1 MEITSKKNKKYY
13 KKILKRIFKSIEN
26 NSPKNKIFFFLIK
39 MIELTN
45 IIIVIDIIFKYK
57 NNKINSDFF
66 IYFINPIFYTEI
78 LLNKFSNNSEIYDNN
93 CFLTEDK
100 YNNQQISLIS
110 KKYFNINIYKE
121 SCYLLNKLYLFIII
135 LFINLLF
142 FILSLKIKYYKFVSY
157 IKKLCSII
165 LYILF
170 KILAIPLLYIFN
182 KKFFLQFS
190 NDYIDIKYNFC
201 LDFFLLVYFNYI
213 FYLFYFY
220 FIYSY
225 NKTFSIVLVNNNLHS
240 FYFIVNELSCIII
253 VLRFNTYS
261 IIIELFWTLMF
272 FLLFKLET
280 KHYLLR
286 MRKKNYEEINYAFL
300 LLILCY
306 FLIKGINL
314 ICHIKKSKIEKYL
327 NIAILLFLFIFFYYL
342 IINLKRITQLSDLI
356 KYYNKKDDFI
366 LYVCYQIFEPLLSF
380 FYHLLYDG
388 KNLFKDGLLK
398 EHYRENFKLFCKNNE
413 DLNYLEDYKDKFI
426 FNFEHSNSLK
436 EEQKVLTIR
445 NNMNND
451 KDYIDILLF
460 IIKKNEKKI
469 KLENSFVKNKYYNF
483 FKKLEKVLIFYKI
496 LIYFI
501 LDNDTFRAQYFLKK
515 FLYKKKSVLSFL
527 SLSIFS
533 IINKML
539 KIFEEKNKDEIN
551 PTSFLIIFQTLNDE
565 YLKLLKHFED
575 ILSNFKSSK
584 IEIYKTIDLNV
595 YKIKRSLKRIYKICS
610 GKFKDNLMKQTEN
623 EKFMLIENIL
633 FSYKFEHNLNFFDI
647 SNLDQFVEKNNSFLI
662 MIENDE
668 FIIKKVPL
676 FYSELTDID
685 IILINNKNFYLI
697 FPPCIAISLIKKIK
711 KMLFKFKNY
720 NLETVVLDSN
730 NFLLGVNLYFK
741 ILPTLKGNNYII
753 CKIENAN
760 QLISNSYAIVNQN
773 NVFKYIS
780 QFYYNF
786 FGIKDIS
793 NLNLNLFKLFGI
805 HDIDLKYDIN
815 LNNIDNN
822 KDEIIYIKKY
832 NFTYREL
839 YKNAMK
845 FIKKEKFVI
854 QNDFEEKIKKL
865 FSKSKQNN
873 TLTIDVINKEK
884 FINFETN
891 EDIYLF
897 KLNFKGLPIYE
908 NEIGNNT
915 ILEETFILNAKVLE
929 QNNNFNVSMISKSI
943 ASSKIQ
949 NSAIGDIDADKKI
962 FWRIINYKDSKGFF
976 KEKNIY
982 SKISLLYNFILII
995 MAILLLIY
1003 INKETNY
1010 YFQINYCLVDLRM
1023 IKINFLYGIF
1033 FMLHIIKIQDYE
1045 KYNISYINDEYTK
1058 NIKDYDFNINNFI
1071 NNLYKNFVD
1080 NLFDLFED
1088 YKLNFYTLNSNN
1100 KFQKII
1106 YDEYEILF
1114 IDGYKKYNF
1123 INLFEIYIDF
1133 FYIYNENYKIGFN
1146 YTIVN
1151 YNKIPEYIN
1160 KNLSSNYNQMY
1171 YLIIYNFNTILNYLN
1186 DVIEQAVKI
1195 YNDIYKSYTIKV
1207 YIIIIIFFFL
1217 NFISIVIIILS
1228 MKIEKK
1234 KIVKIIESMVKI
1246 ENYEKE
1252 NLFIKIFFC
1261 RKIILNEIKP
1271 SLAINELHKSLTIQ
1285 KKHIKKIR
1293 KTLINYKSLN
1303 PNLNNNNNQPIKR
1316 QKTVYFKENTSTF
1329 ENNYNEYHNN
1339 NSTKKD
1345 LMVKFN
1351 SSIELNNKLKN
1362 KFPIYYSNF
1371 NHTQPLYNF
1380 YFKIWIIIIKNIL
1393 LLCSIYIIFIVIVF
1407 PILYNK
1413 FQSISFQKDVIYH
1426 TKNLN
1431 EYSLE
1436 YYLVLKLSI
1445 LLIDKSYG
1453 NNIYKNGKDIFYEKY
1468 HLMRKYFRK
1477 SKYNNYFD
1485 EIFSNA
1491 GEYII
1496 NNFISYENKS
1506 KLIDILKYEKFSIQK
1521 IETIFTSYIAGIE
1534 IVYYNY
1540 IMNNIT
1546 EENIINYYYS
1556 KNFQFSNIIQI
1567 IYFKSLIENFIY
1579 SLLSSDFDKLV
1590 KNLEIF
1596 LIVIFIFIVLI
1607 EILNYILSVYKID
1620 KKLKNIIDIYNVIK
1634 KFFISNEEENK
1645 N

>member
-13 KKILKRIFKSIEN
+13 KKILKRIFKNIEN

-66 IYFINPIFYTEI
+66 IYFVNPIFYTEI

-93 CFLTEDK
+93 CFLNEDK

-142 FILSLKIKYYKFVSY
+142 FILSLKIKYYKFVTY
-157 IKKLCSII
+157 IKKLCSIL

-170 KILAIPLLYIFN
+170 KIFAIPLLYIFN
-182 KKFFLQFS
+182 KTFFLQFS

-201 LDFFLLVYFNYI
+201 LDFFLFVYFNYI

-225 NKTFSIVLVNNNLHS
+225 NKSFSIVLVNNNLHS
-240 FYFIVNELSCIII
+240 IYFIVNEISCFII

-327 NIAILLFLFIFFYYL
+327 NIIILLFLFILFYYI

-388 KNLFKDGLLK
+388 KNIFKEGLLK
-398 EHYRENFKLFCKNNE
+398 EHYKENLKFFCKNNE
-413 DLNYLEDYKDKFI
+413 DLNYLEDYKEKFI
-426 FNFEHSNSLK
+426 FNFENNRNIK
-436 EEQKVLTIR
+436 DEQTFLTIK
-445 NNMNND
+445 NDMNND
-451 KDYIDILLF
+451 KDYIEILLF

-469 KLENSFVKNKYYNF
+469 KLENSFVKNKYYYF
-483 FKKLEKVLIFYKI
+483 FNKFEKVLIFYKI

-501 LDNDTFRAQYFLKK
+501 FDNDTFRAQYFLKK
-515 FLYKKKSVLSFL
+515 FLYKKKSILSFL

-533 IINKML
+533 IINEML
-539 KIFEEKNKDEIN
+539 KIFEEKNKEEIN
-551 PTSFLIIFQTLNDE
+551 PTSFLIIYQTLNDE

-668 FIIKKVPL
+668 FITKKVPL
-676 FYSELTDID
+676 FYSELTDND

-711 KMLFKFKNY
+711 KMLFKFKIY
-720 NLETVVLDSN
+720 NLETVILDSN

-741 ILPTLKGNNYII
+741 ILPTFKGNNYII
-753 CKIENAN
+753 CKIENSN
-760 QLISNSYAIVNQN
+760 QLISNSYALVNHN

-793 NLNLNLFKLFGI
+793 DLNLNLFKLFGI
-805 HDIDLKYDIN
+805 DDIDLKFNIN

-822 KDEIIYIKKY
+822 QNEILFIKKY
-832 NFTYREL
+832 KFTYREL
-839 YKNAMK
+839 YKNTKK
-845 FIKKEKFVI
+845 FIKKDKFII
-854 QNDFEEKIKKL
+854 QNNFEEKIKKL
-865 FSKSKQNN
+865 FSKSNQNN
-873 TLTIDVINKEK
+873 TITIDVINKEK

-943 ASSKIQ
+943 ASSKIH

-962 FWRIINYKDSKGFF
+962 FWRIINYKDSKGYF

-982 SKISLLYNFILII
+982 SKISLLYNFILIL
-995 MAILLLIY
+995 MAIFLLIY

-1010 YFQINYCLVDLRM
+1010 YFKINNCLVDLRM
-1023 IKINFLYGIF
+1023 VKINFLYGIF
-1033 FMLHIIKIQDYE
+1033 FMLHIIKIKDYD
-1045 KYNISYINDEYTK
+1045 KYNISFINDEYIK
-1058 NIKDYDFNINNFI
+1058 NIKDYDFNLNNFI
-1071 NNLYKNFVD
+1071 NSLYKNFID

-1088 YKLNFYTLNSNN
+1088 YKLNFYSLNSNN
-1100 KFQKII
+1100 KFHKII
-1106 YDEYEILF
+1106 YDNYEVLF
-1114 IDGYKKYNF
+1114 INGYKNYNF
-1123 INLFEIYIDF
+1123 INLFEIYIDC
-1133 FYIYNENYKIGFN
+1133 FYIYNENYNIGFN
-1146 YTIVN
+1146 YTVIN
-1151 YNKIPEYIN
+1151 YNNIPEYIFN
-1160 KNLSSNYNQMY
+1160 NLSSNYDQMT
-1171 YLIIYNFNTILNYLN
+1171 YLLIYNFNTILYYLN
-1186 DVIEQAVKI
+1186 NVIEKGVKI

-1217 NFISIVIIILS
+1217 NFISIIIIILS
-1228 MKIEKK
+1228 MKVEKT
-1234 KIVKIIESMVKI
+1234 KIVNIIENMIKI

-1252 NLFIKIFFC
+1252 NLFLKIFFC

-1271 SLAINELHKSLTIQ
+1271 SLALNELHKSLTIQ

-1303 PNLNNNNNQPIKR
+1303 PNSNNNTQPIKR
-1316 QKTVYFKENTSTF
+1316 QKTVYFQEQSTSSF
-1329 ENNYNEYHNN
+1329 EHNYHDYKNNHSKKDIMIKFNN
-1339 NSTKKD
+1339 N
-1345 LMVKFN
+1345 
-1351 SSIELNNKLKN
+1351 IEINDKLKN

-1371 NHTQPLYNF
+1371 NHMQPLYNF
-1380 YFKIWIIIIKNIL
+1380 YFRIWINNIKNIL
-1393 LLCSIYIIFIVIVF
+1393 LLCSIYIIFIIVVF

-1413 FQSISFQKDVIYH
+1413 FKSISFQKDVIYYS
-1426 TKNLN
+1426 KNLN

-1436 YYLVLKLSI
+1436 YYLILKLSI

-1453 NNIYKNGKDIFYEKY
+1453 NNFYKNGKDIFYEKY
-1468 HLMRKYFRK
+1468 FMMRKYFRK
-1477 SKYNNYFD
+1477 SKYNNYID

-1496 NNFISYENKS
+1496 TNFISYENKT
-1506 KLIDILKYEKFSIQK
+1506 KLIDILKYEKISIQK
-1521 IETIFTSYIAGIE
+1521 IETIITSYITNIE
-1534 IVYYNY
+1534 VVYYNF

-1546 EENIINYYYS
+1546 NENIISYFYS
-1556 KNFQFSNIIQI
+1556 KNFQISNIIQI
-1567 IYFKSLIENFIY
+1567 IYFKTLIEKIIDS
-1579 SLLSSDFDKLV
+1579 SLNSDFNNLV
-1590 KNLEIF
+1590 KNLETF

-1607 EILNYILSVYKID
+1607 EFLNYILSVYKID

-1634 KFFISNEEENK
+1634 KFFLSNEEENK